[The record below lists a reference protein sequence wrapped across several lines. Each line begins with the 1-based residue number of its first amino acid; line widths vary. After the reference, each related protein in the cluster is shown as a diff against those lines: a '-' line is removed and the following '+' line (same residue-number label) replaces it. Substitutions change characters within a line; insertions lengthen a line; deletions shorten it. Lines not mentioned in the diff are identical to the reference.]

1 MLNLKQLEE
10 EQRIEEKIKDILQ
23 DRDPIRIHYAL
34 CDLDKKYP
42 GNLAIHRALLLQG
55 RLHERNPK
63 KLDYSVIH
71 CYLLQVFLEPETLSK
86 EQKNSFLQELIQG
99 ENLSTCLHLC
109 PDKNKFL
116 QNYYEEIS
124 NRFIDLFLLGSSKYM
139 KSFFGLSMSR
149 NPAKTLANPIAKMIL
164 NIWDTDA
171 LGDFRFVIAKALFQ
185 TFQRKFVDIGFLK
198 EEMGAKILKLQENY
212 IKLEI

>member
-71 CYLLQVFLEPETLSK
+71 CYLLQVFLEPETLSR
-86 EQKNSFLQELIQG
+86 EQKRSFLQELIQG

-109 PDKNKFL
+109 PDKNEFL